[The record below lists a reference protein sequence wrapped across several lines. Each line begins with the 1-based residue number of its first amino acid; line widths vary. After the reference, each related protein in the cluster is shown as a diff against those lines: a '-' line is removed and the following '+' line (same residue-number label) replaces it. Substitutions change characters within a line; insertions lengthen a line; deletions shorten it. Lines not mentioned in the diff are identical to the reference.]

1 MTQRPLTIA
10 LSKGRILEET
20 LPLLAQAGIELLEDP
35 EDSRKLIFE
44 TTRADV
50 RVIVIRATDVP
61 PYVRYGAADLGV
73 AGKDVLLEHGAEGIY
88 EPLDLGIARCRLMV
102 AALRDAPAVTGR
114 IRVAT
119 KFVNVARRYFAA
131 EGRQADVIKLYG
143 AMELAPL
150 MGLADRIVDIVD
162 SGNTLRANGLE
173 PTEHI
178 ADISSRLI
186 VNIASMK
193 SRHAEL
199 AELIDNVAAAVNE
212 T

>member
-1 MTQRPLTIA
+1 
-10 LSKGRILEET
+10 
-20 LPLLAQAGIELLEDP
+20 
-35 EDSRKLIFE
+35 
-44 TTRADV
+44 
-50 RVIVIRATDVP
+50 
-61 PYVRYGAADLGV
+61 
-73 AGKDVLLEHGAEGIY
+73 
-88 EPLDLGIARCRLMV
+88 
-102 AALRDAPAVTGR
+102 
-114 IRVAT
+114 
-119 KFVNVARRYFAA
+119 
-131 EGRQADVIKLYG
+131 
-143 AMELAPL
+143 MELAPL

-199 AELIDNVAAAVNE
+199 AGIIDNVAAAVNE

>member
-35 EDSRKLIFE
+35 ENSRKLIFE

-61 PYVRYGAADLGV
+61 PYVRYGAADVGV

-88 EPLDLGIARCRLMV
+88 EPLDLGIARCKLMV
-102 AALRDAPAVTGR
+102 AALQDAPPVTGR

-162 SGNTLRANGLE
+162 TGNTLRANGLE

-178 ADISSRLI
+178 ADVSSRLI

-193 SRHAEL
+193 SRHTEL
-199 AELIDNVAAAVNE
+199 SELIDNVAAAVNE
-212 T
+212 A